1 MLQEKDGE
9 TETVLKGVD
18 CIPVALDRSHWQV
31 LVSVAF
37 GFQNMK

>member
-1 MLQEKDGE
+1 MGGVLQERDGE

-18 CIPVALDRSHWQV
+18 YVRVALDRSHWQV

-37 GFQNMK
+37 GL